1 MPDDAQVLIE
11 KSKREPRNRVAR
23 FILSELDKAIDKL
36 HPQGFES
43 NNRINKETAL
53 LFKSRVA
60 LYEASFE
67 RYHKGTGRVPG
78 DAQWPG
84 KTVHP
89 KFTLNVE
96 EEVNFFLDEALKGHQ
111 NRLRT
116 RFILRRI
123 MVR

>member
-1 MPDDAQVLIE
+1 MHFLRALTYFNCLKSFGDYPIITEVLPDDAQVLIE

-60 LYEASFE
+60 LYEAS
-67 RYHKGTGRVPG
+67 
-78 DAQWPG
+78 
-84 KTVHP
+84 
-89 KFTLNVE
+89 
-96 EEVNFFLDEALKGHQ
+96 LKGIIKERDVCQ
-111 NRLRT
+111 VMRNGPEKQCIRNSL
-116 RFILRRI
+116 
-123 MVR
+123 